1 VGASMQD
8 VRLLSL
14 YWAVVWVCSLSCYS
28 WRIPSELFGAYRDR
42 SVHPAVND
50 QIKIQRFVF
59 SIFFFSCNLFF
70 QQSSKVSGGIFQ
82 VFLLQQFAK
91 NNFECRVKVTFGK
104 KNGGRNY
111 VSYIFR
117 ELLLEVLGT
126 GNIQRRICIAW
137 CLLCNLSFR

>member
-1 VGASMQD
+1 MQD

-59 SIFFFSCNLFF
+59 SIVFSFLFF
-70 QQSSKVSGGIFQ
+70 QVIYS
-82 VFLLQQFAK
+82 
-91 NNFECRVKVTFGK
+91 FGK
-104 KNGGRNY
+104 VQRFCGRLFN
-111 VSYIFR
+111 
-117 ELLLEVLGT
+117 
-126 GNIQRRICIAW
+126 
-137 CLLCNLSFR
+137 

>member
-1 VGASMQD
+1 MQD

-104 KNGGRNY
+104 KMVVEIMFLIFLESYCLRFLGRETFN
-111 VSYIFR
+111 VEF
-117 ELLLEVLGT
+117 VLHGACSV
-126 GNIQRRICIAW
+126 I
-137 CLLCNLSFR
+137 